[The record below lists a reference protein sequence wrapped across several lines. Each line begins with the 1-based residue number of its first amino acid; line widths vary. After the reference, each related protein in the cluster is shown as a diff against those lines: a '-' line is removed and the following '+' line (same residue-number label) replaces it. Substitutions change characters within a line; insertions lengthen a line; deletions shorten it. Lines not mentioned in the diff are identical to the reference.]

1 MDTNEIKKQIKL
13 ALDLVKD
20 LDEPYK
26 LETYKI
32 ILMKSPDFILSSVDS
47 VKVKN
52 DEKPKLVTNSNPN
65 MNTLADLCN
74 VDVRELSD
82 VLKIDNNEVTLK
94 KILRGTEAEQQTLG
108 SQLIL
113 LGYEFGL
120 GILEVD
126 SRTLKEALKKS
137 RVPDKSRNFAHNL
150 KIRQDLFS
158 MSSNGQRKN
167 LYALTANKGRTSAIE
182 LLAKYAKGEDNN

>member
-1 MDTNEIKKQIKL
+1 MDISEIKKQIKL

-32 ILMKSPDFILSSVDS
+32 ILMKSPDFILSSVDV

-52 DEKPKLVTNSNPN
+52 DEKSELIIKSNLN
-65 MNTLADLCN
+65 MNTLANLCN
-74 VDVRELSD
+74 VESRELSD

-94 KILRGTEAEQQTLG
+94 KILRGTEAEQQILG

-126 SRTLKEALKKS
+126 SHTLKETLKKS
-137 RVPDKSRNFAHNL
+137 RIPDKSRNFAHNL
-150 KIRQDLFS
+150 KTRPDLFS

-167 LYALTANKGRTSAIE
+167 LYALTANKGKTSAIE